1 MRETILSKEW
11 LQANAAYSL
20 RERLL
25 IIERDLGFKFAYRK
39 LHAFLHANG
48 IRFRQTRW
56 IYRQANDM
64 PYKLRQRIDY
74 AKVIA
79 NVMLSGRHQL
89 LFFDESR

>member
-1 MRETILSKEW
+1 MHTFYL
-11 LQANAAYSL
+11 
-20 RERLL
+20 
-25 IIERDLGFKFAYRK
+25 
-39 LHAFLHANG
+39 ANG

-74 AKVIA
+74 AKLLA
-79 NVMLSGRHQL
+79 NVMLSGRHEL